1 MRVNRSKR
9 DRSPRRVLIASS
21 HPLFGQGLR
30 SLLQA
35 QKKADVEIVGVVAN
49 LEEATK
55 ALERLNPDLVI
66 VDYDDKVLNRDE
78 FLARFVEGEKK
89 LRVVLLSLQGGEEAL
104 VYDRRTMA
112 ASQIDDW
119 LKDWT
124 YTAEQ
129 GLGKTLENS
138 PENRIHRDPL
148 ANTHAESRRGEM
160 KHLVIAGIL
169 VVLVT
174 ALLIFGLGRVS
185 LLPVAASA
193 QAQPIDWLFGLEF
206 KVIAFLFSL
215 IVVLMLYSM
224 IVFRR
229 KKGDTTDARH
239 IEGNSR
245 LEVMWTIAPL
255 ATVLVFAVLG
265 GRSLAETQ
273 RMDPRALEVNVIG
286 SQWSWRFE
294 YPSLGI
300 TSTDLVLPLNKQAL
314 LHLSSTDVIHSF
326 WVPEFRVK
334 QDALPGGENFIRDL
348 RVTATLAGDYKV
360 RCAELCGLQHAYMES
375 PVRVLAQADYDAWV
389 SANSIISDNPV
400 ERGQQWA
407 QQFGC
412 QACHSID
419 GSPLVGPTW
428 KGVYG
433 HTVTLSD
440 GTTVTV
446 DDAYMTESIRD
457 PGAKLVQGFADI
469 MPHDIAQNMTD
480 EQVQD
485 VIEFIKTLK

>member
-1 MRVNRSKR
+1 
-9 DRSPRRVLIASS
+9 
-21 HPLFGQGLR
+21 
-30 SLLQA
+30 
-35 QKKADVEIVGVVAN
+35 
-49 LEEATK
+49 
-55 ALERLNPDLVI
+55 
-66 VDYDDKVLNRDE
+66 
-78 FLARFVEGEKK
+78 
-89 LRVVLLSLQGGEEAL
+89 
-104 VYDRRTMA
+104 
-112 ASQIDDW
+112 
-119 LKDWT
+119 
-124 YTAEQ
+124 
-129 GLGKTLENS
+129 
-138 PENRIHRDPL
+138 
-148 ANTHAESRRGEM
+148 
-160 KHLVIAGIL
+160 
-169 VVLVT
+169 
-174 ALLIFGLGRVS
+174 
-185 LLPVAASA
+185 
-193 QAQPIDWLFGLEF
+193 
-206 KVIAFLFSL
+206 
-215 IVVLMLYSM
+215 
-224 IVFRR
+224 
-229 KKGDTTDARH
+229 
-239 IEGNSR
+239 
-245 LEVMWTIAPL
+245 
-255 ATVLVFAVLG
+255 
-265 GRSLAETQ
+265 
-273 RMDPRALEVNVIG
+273 
-286 SQWSWRFE
+286 
-294 YPSLGI
+294 LGI

-446 DDAYMTESIRD
+446 DDAYLTESIRD